1 MEDLD
6 IAVAIPL
13 YNKAGAIQRTL
24 ESVRGQIVA
33 PKEVIVVDDGS
44 TDDSVARAEEVGREI
59 PGFKLVRQDNS
70 GPAVA
75 RNRCAAESTSAW
87 IAYLDA
93 DDIWFADHLAEL
105 RELAIL
111 FPDAS
116 MVATS
121 YNEAGRAEQASYR
134 HRKLIDYF
142 GEEAMGRIPFF
153 TSTVMIKRKSF
164 EGAGGYP
171 IGKTLGE
178 DLALWGRLALQGSV
192 AVSSYVTCV
201 YQHADSGLSHTLA
214 TYPNLAVEEFQE
226 ISRQSTDPAIAA
238 NAREAA
244 NRLSVVLAVEA
255 LMKGRADIGRAFLNE
270 MMETQLYARRKRILR
285 GLCALPNSVI
295 KPLLRGVY
303 KGKITARRLAST
315 QIDGKPASASAKK
328 PLR

>member
-13 YNKAGAIQRTL
+13 YNKAGAIQQTL

-33 PKEVIVVDDGS
+33 PKEVIIVDDGS
-44 TDDSVARAEEVGREI
+44 RDDGVARAKEVGREI
-59 PGFKLVRQDNS
+59 PGFKLVRQENS

-75 RNRCAAESTSAW
+75 RNRCAMESASTW

-93 DDIWFADHLAEL
+93 DDVWFADHLAEL
-105 RELAIL
+105 RELTML

-121 YNEAGRAEQASYR
+121 YNETGRAEQASCR
-134 HRKLIDYF
+134 RRKLIDYF
-142 GEEAMGRIPFF
+142 GEEAAGRIPFF

-164 EGAGGYP
+164 EAAGGYP
-171 IGKTLGE
+171 VGKTLGE
-178 DLALWGRLALQGSV
+178 DLAMWGRLAMQGSI

-201 YQHADSGLSHTLA
+201 YQHADTGLSHTLA
-214 TYPNLAVEEFQE
+214 NYPNLAIEEFQE
-226 ISRQSTDPAIAA
+226 ISRQSTDPATAA

-255 LMKGRADIGRAFLNE
+255 LMKGRADIARAFLDE
-270 MMETQLYARRKRILR
+270 MMETQLYSRRKRILQ
-285 GLCALPNSVI
+285 GLCVLPNSVV
-295 KPLLRGVY
+295 KPLLTGVY
-303 KGKITARRLAST
+303 KGKITAKRLRKSLPRR
-315 QIDGKPASASAKK
+315 K
-328 PLR
+328 

>member
-13 YNKAGAIQRTL
+13 YNKASAIQRTL

-44 TDDSVARAEEVGREI
+44 KDDSAARAEEVGREI
-59 PGFKLVRQDNS
+59 RGFKLVRQKNS
-70 GPAVA
+70 GPGVA
-75 RNRCAAESTSAW
+75 RNRCASEGSSAW

-93 DDIWFADHLAEL
+93 DDIWYADHLAEL
-105 RELAIL
+105 RELAML

-121 YNEAGRAEQASYR
+121 YHETRQAGQTGYR
-134 HRKLIDYF
+134 HRRLIDYF
-142 GEEAMGRIPFF
+142 GDEAAGRIAFF
-153 TSTVMIKRKSF
+153 TSTVMIKRSGF
-164 EGAGGYP
+164 EAAGGYP
-171 IGKTLGE
+171 VGKTLGE
-178 DLALWGRLALQGSV
+178 DLALWGRLALQGPI
-192 AVSSYVTCV
+192 AVSSHVTCV

-214 TYPNLAVEEFQE
+214 NYPNLAIEEFQE
-226 ISRQSTDPAIAA
+226 ISRRSTDPALAA

-244 NRLSVVLAVEA
+244 NRLSVTLTLEA
-255 LMKGRADIGRAFLNE
+255 LMKGRTDIGQAFLNE

-285 GLCALPNSVI
+285 GLCALPNPIV

-303 KGKITARRLAST
+303 RGKITARRLR
-315 QIDGKPASASAKK
+315 SA
-328 PLR
+328 LR